1 MEVRELTCI
10 CCPLGCPLTVTIEG
24 EEIKVTGNSCNRG
37 LEYGRKEVLS
47 PTRMVTSTVPVIGG
61 ELDMVSV
68 KTGQDIPKDKIFDCM
83 KEIRNVTVN
92 APVSIGDVIIADC
105 AGTGVSIVATRN
117 VGKVS

>member
-10 CCPLGCPLTVTIEG
+10 CCPLGCSLTVTIGE

-37 LEYGRKEVLS
+37 IEYGRKEVLS
-47 PTRMVTSTVPVIGG
+47 PTRMVTSSVPVMGG
-61 ELDMVSV
+61 DLDMVSV
-68 KTGQDIPKDKIFDCM
+68 KTGQDIPKDKIFACM

-105 AGTGVSIVATRN
+105 AGTGVSVVATRN